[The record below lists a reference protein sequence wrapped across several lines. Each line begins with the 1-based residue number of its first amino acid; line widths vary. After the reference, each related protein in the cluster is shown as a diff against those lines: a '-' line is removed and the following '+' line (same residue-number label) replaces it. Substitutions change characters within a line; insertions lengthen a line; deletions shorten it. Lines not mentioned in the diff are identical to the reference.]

1 VQDFLYESYTLIL
14 PGEHLKV
21 LTIKSVTFQMLPMM
35 LMHPGLE
42 DTVLA
47 SHLCSQMGEL
57 STFGGGAGTGAGGS
71 D

>member
-1 VQDFLYESYTLIL
+1 
-14 PGEHLKV
+14 
-21 LTIKSVTFQMLPMM
+21 MLPMM

-71 D
+71 DQMKKL